1 MLWLLERGVLDA
13 ISAPV
18 QLTAHQIE
26 RAMRADDD
34 DDNGNGYGGNASNV
48 LVKSGD
54 SATITIQGVMTS
66 QRSFMAY
73 YFGGGNTLYKDI
85 DAAIDS
91 VEMDPSI
98 KRVDFMFCSGGGE
111 AQPALSTADK
121 IAAMK
126 KPTRAIVKTAASAA
140 YWLASQADTIVAVN
154 KASQVGSIGTMVEM
168 AKPSLSTSMSVTST
182 NAPNKRPDPE
192 TPEGQ
197 AAVKEWLDQ
206 SADLFATAVAVGRD
220 KTVETVNNTFGRG
233 GMLLADKALEVG
245 MIDSIGVGTTESPA
259 QGSPSATTTGAKT
272 MDLATLKADHPSLY
286 NAVLDEGKQIG
297 AAAELDRVKFHGLMG
312 QKTGATAF
320 ALQACLAGTPMNDV
334 EATVEYATFGRNN
347 ADIEAREQDETQ
359 LANNA
364 PASTDD
370 DAREAA
376 AVAQMFDMAGVL

>member
-13 ISAPV
+13 ISTPV
-18 QLTAHQIE
+18 QLTPQQIAH
-26 RAMRADDD
+26 AMRADDD
-34 DDNGNGYGGNASNV
+34 DDNGYGGNASNV

-73 YFGGGNTLYKDI
+73 YFGGGNTLYRDI
-85 DAAIDS
+85 DAAINA
-91 VEMDPSI
+91 VEMDPEVKS
-98 KRVDFMFCSGGGE
+98 VDFMFCSGGGE

-126 KPTRAIVKTAASAA
+126 KPTRAVVKTAASAA
-140 YWLASQADTIVAVN
+140 YWIASQADTIVAVN

-168 AKPSLSTSMSVTST
+168 AKPSLSTSMAVTSS

-192 TPEGQ
+192 TEDGQ
-197 AAVKEWLDQ
+197 AAIKEWLDQ
-206 SADLFATAVAVGRD
+206 SEDLFVTAVAVGRD

-233 GMLLADKALEVG
+233 GMLLADKALAVG
-245 MIDSIGVGTTESPA
+245 MIDAIGVTAAAPTSN
-259 QGSPSATTTGAKT
+259 STTTGAKT
-272 MDLATLKADHPSLY
+272 MDLATLKADHPGLY
-286 NAVLDEGKQIG
+286 QAVLDEGKTIG
-297 AAAELDRVKFHGLMG
+297 AATELDRVKFHGLMG

-320 ALQACLAGTPMNDV
+320 ALEACLKGTPMNNV

-347 ADIEAREQDETQ
+347 ADIEAREQDEQ
-359 LANNA
+359 ALAGNT

-370 DAREAA
+370 GAREAV
-376 AVAQMFDMAGVL
+376 AVNTIFDMAGVA